1 MCRHGH
7 RNSTY
12 SQYDYFGEF
21 GVVVE
26 AMAND
31 AKIPTKGRL
40 VAPSIQGTWTL
51 QEVYDTGFITSYNDE
66 LSIVSVEQ

>member
-1 MCRHGH
+1 
-7 RNSTY
+7 
-12 SQYDYFGEF
+12 
-21 GVVVE
+21 
-26 AMAND
+26 MAND